1 MKNIYVLSV
10 IFFLAAGIVGC
21 DTLNRLTQFNM
32 TINSE
37 WVFQS
42 TLNLNLPIDLIVPDI
57 GTNASSTFEGEGT
70 VADLVEDIQLEALII
85 QLTSPN
91 TEDFS
96 FLESLEVYIQTEGQ
110 IEQRIAF
117 AEVISDNVGNTLELD
132 VESVNLTAYVA
143 SDTFSLRFNSVID
156 EIVTQDMTIAIAATF
171 MVDAKLL

>member
-1 MKNIYVLSV
+1 MKNIYVLTV
-10 IFFLAAGIVGC
+10 VFFLAAGIVGC
-21 DTLNRLTQFNM
+21 DTLNRLTQFDM

-57 GTNASSTFEGEGT
+57 ETNSSSTFEGEGT
-70 VADLVEDIQLEALII
+70 VADLVEDIQLEGLTI

-91 TEDFS
+91 SEDFS

-117 AEVISDNVGNTLELD
+117 ADVISDNVGNTLELD

-143 SDTFSLRFNSVID
+143 SETFSLRFNSVID

>member
-1 MKNIYVLSV
+1 MKNIYVLTV

-21 DTLNRLTQFNM
+21 DTLNRLTQFDM

-57 GTNASSTFEGEGT
+57 ETNSSSTFEGEGT
-70 VADLVEDIQLEALII
+70 VADLVEDIQLEGLTI

-91 TEDFS
+91 SEDFS

-117 AEVISDNVGNTLELD
+117 ADVISDNVGNTLELD

-143 SDTFSLRFNSVID
+143 SETFSLRFNSVID

>member
-10 IFFLAAGIVGC
+10 IFFLASGNVGC
-21 DTLNRLTQFNM
+21 DALNRLTQFNM

-57 GTNASSTFEGEGT
+57 ETNASSTFEGEGT
-70 VADLVEDIQLEALII
+70 VADLVEDIQLESLTI

-91 TEDFS
+91 SEDFS

-117 AEVISDNVGNTLELD
+117 AEVISDNVGNTFELD

-143 SDTFSLRFNSVID
+143 SETFSLRFNSVID

>member
-10 IFFLAAGIVGC
+10 IFFLATGIVGC

-57 GTNASSTFEGEGT
+57 ETNASSTFEGEGT
-70 VADLVEDIQLEALII
+70 VADLVEDIQLESLTI

-91 TEDFS
+91 SEDFS

-117 AEVISDNVGNTLELD
+117 AEVISDNVGNTFELD

-143 SDTFSLRFNSVID
+143 SETFSLRFNSVID
-156 EIVTQDMTIAIAATF
+156 EIVSQDMTIAIAATF

>member
-1 MKNIYVLSV
+1 MLSV
-10 IFFLAAGIVGC
+10 VFLLTASIVGC
-21 DTLNRLTQFNM
+21 DLFNRFTQFRI
-32 TINSE
+32 TIASE

-42 TLNLNLPIDLIVPDI
+42 TLNLDLPIDLIVPDI
-57 GTNASSTFEGEGT
+57 ETNASATFEGEGT
-70 VADLVEDIQLEALII
+70 VAELVEDIQLESLNI
-85 QLTSPN
+85 QLNFPN

-117 AEVISDNVGNTLELD
+117 AEVISDSVGNTFDLD

-143 SDTFSLRFNSVID
+143 SETFSLRFKSVID
-156 EIVTQDMTIAIAATF
+156 EIITEDMTISIAAIF